1 MTTVSV
7 LLVEDELLIRM
18 DIESSLVE
26 AGFDVV
32 DAANGA
38 DAMRIFD
45 ERPADFSAV
54 ITDIRLGQGSN
65 GWEVA
70 RYIRASVPTMPV
82 VYISGDSTGDWSSQG
97 VPNSVMI
104 AKPFAFSQI
113 ITAIS
118 MLLNQPDQLLS

>member
-1 MTTVSV
+1 MTSVSV

-18 DIESSLVE
+18 DIESSLVD

-32 DAANGA
+32 DAASGA

-45 ERPADFSAV
+45 ERPAGFSAL
-54 ITDIRLGQGSN
+54 ITDIRLGQGPS
-65 GWEVA
+65 GWDVA
-70 RYIRASVPTMPV
+70 RHVREKMPTMPV
-82 VYISGDSTGDWSSQG
+82 VYISGDSAGDWSSQG

-104 AKPFAFSQI
+104 AKPFIFSQI

-118 MLLNQPDQLLS
+118 TLLNQPDQLSS

>member
-1 MTTVSV
+1 
-7 LLVEDELLIRM
+7 M
-18 DIESSLVE
+18 DIETSLVE

-45 ERPADFSAV
+45 ERPADFSAL

-65 GWEVA
+65 GWDVA
-70 RYIRASVPTMPV
+70 RHVRESVPTMPV
-82 VYISGDSTGDWSSQG
+82 VYISGDSAGDWSSQG

-118 MLLNQPDQLLS
+118 MLLNQPDQLSS